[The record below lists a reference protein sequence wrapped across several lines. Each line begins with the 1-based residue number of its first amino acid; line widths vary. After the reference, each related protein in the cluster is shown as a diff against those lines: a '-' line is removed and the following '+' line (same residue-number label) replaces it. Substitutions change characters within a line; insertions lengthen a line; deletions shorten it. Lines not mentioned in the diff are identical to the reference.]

1 MSNSALAVTAI
12 TWIPRGSARQ
22 KPVRFELTSE
32 DVSKLTAKAYVST
45 MQHHDAMHVEP
56 CRDVWLVC

>member
-22 KPVRFELTSE
+22 RPVRFELTSE
-32 DVSKLTAKAYVST
+32 DVSKLTAKAYVDDS
-45 MQHHDAMHVEP
+45 MPV
-56 CRDVWLVC
+56 